1 MTGPQAA
8 LIRHAEYRQRKGVPS
23 ALQPFPLTARGE
35 TQAQACGEDLATL
48 IARDGLTLD
57 PVVHCSCQLRAWQTA
72 RIACDVLAGHGH
84 EVEILQTSAL
94 AERSVGSAANLTLEE
109 IEAVL
114 EADPRFEAPPPNWKS
129 DSDYCLP
136 LEGAESLMM
145 AGKRV
150 ADHLTLSITDKAPGT
165 LTLFFG
171 HGASFRHA
179 AHLLGVL
186 NRDEI
191 ARFSMHHARPLQICH
206 NRDGTWAHSGGA
218 WKIRQQRDRSLD

>member
-1 MTGPQAA
+1 M
-8 LIRHAEYRQRKGVPS
+8 L
-23 ALQPFPLTARGE
+23 E
-35 TQAQACGEDLATL
+35 T
-48 IARDGLTLD
+48 
-57 PVVHCSCQLRAWQTA
+57 
-72 RIACDVLAGHGH
+72 
-84 EVEILQTSAL
+84 
-94 AERSVGSAANLTLEE
+94 
-109 IEAVL
+109 
-114 EADPRFEAPPPNWKS
+114 DPRFEAPPPGWKS

-150 ADHLTLSITDKAPGT
+150 ADHLTRSVTDKAPGT

-191 ARFSMHHARPLQICH
+191 ARFSMHHAQPLQICH
-206 NRDGTWAHSGGA
+206 NPDGTWAHSGGT
-218 WKIRQQRDRSLD
+218 WKIRRQKDRSLD